1 MAKKSSFIM
10 YLDQLAIL
18 DELSDAQA
26 GRLFKVIKEY
36 QTRLSCGDL
45 KDVNLDG
52 DQDADTGVDGLLN
65 DSFLRI
71 VFAPFKSH
79 FDRDYEKYASVS
91 RKRMEA
97 GRKGGLR
104 KQENRE
110 NVANAGNCK
119 QKLANVAN
127 ASFARFARNDPVKYP
142 QNEACNTQEN
152 NDLVAN
158 VANASFAS
166 IYDNDI
172 NNKRE
177 RDYIPPI
184 IPLEEIPEKLL
195 GDTSWKEIICMQSG
209 IGGAEFLKI
218 LPGQI
223 ELFIGMIKATGAEHT
238 VLTLEDAKRRFFWWW
253 KKSGIE
259 DYRKNGYDERGKNA
273 IDGAPGARSKGG
285 GQKKAVREYDRN
297 DNEESGKDYSE
308 RF

>member
-1 MAKKSSFIM
+1 MIM
-10 YLDQLAIL
+10 IL
-18 DELSDAQA
+18 
-26 GRLFKVIKEY
+26 I
-36 QTRLSCGDL
+36 
-45 KDVNLDG
+45 
-52 DQDADTGVDGLLN
+52 
-65 DSFLRI
+65 I
-71 VFAPFKSH
+71 
-79 FDRDYEKYASVS
+79 
-91 RKRMEA
+91 
-97 GRKGGLR
+97 
-104 KQENRE
+104 
-110 NVANAGNCK
+110 
-119 QKLANVAN
+119 
-127 ASFARFARNDPVKYP
+127 
-142 QNEACNTQEN
+142 
-152 NDLVAN
+152 
-158 VANASFAS
+158 
-166 IYDNDI
+166 
-172 NNKRE
+172 RE

-253 KKSGIE
+253 KKSGID

>member
-127 ASFARFARNDPVKYP
+127 ASFA
-142 QNEACNTQEN
+142 
-152 NDLVAN
+152 
-158 VANASFAS
+158 S

-218 LPGQI
+218 LPGQLK
-223 ELFIGMIKATGAEHT
+223 LFIGMIKATGAEHT

-253 KKSGIE
+253 KRTGR
-259 DYRKNGYDERGKNA
+259 Y
-273 IDGAPGARSKGG
+273 
-285 GQKKAVREYDRN
+285 
-297 DNEESGKDYSE
+297 
-308 RF
+308 